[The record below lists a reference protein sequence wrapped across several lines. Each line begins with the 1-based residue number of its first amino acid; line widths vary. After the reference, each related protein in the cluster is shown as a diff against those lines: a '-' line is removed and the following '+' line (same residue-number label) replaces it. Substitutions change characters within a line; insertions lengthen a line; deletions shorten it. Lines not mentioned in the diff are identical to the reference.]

1 MPTCSNC
8 KSFHLFGKKDA
19 LGSFCNDKCLLE
31 GKLKALASTIPP
43 ELLQRRIAEIH
54 QGNCPRCSGGGPV
67 DVHTTHEVWSAVV
80 LTSWKSIPAL
90 SCKSCGVKRQLGALA
105 FSGFL
110 GWWGFPFGL
119 ILTPIQVVRNLV
131 GMLGGP
137 HREQPS
143 RLLVDTVTR
152 YMAAEFTRQQGA
164 TAANAGAQQYVPP

>member
-1 MPTCSNC
+1 ME
-8 KSFHLFGKKDA
+8 A
-19 LGSFCNDKCLLE
+19 
-31 GKLKALASTIPP
+31 IV
-43 ELLQRRIAEIH
+43 
-54 QGNCPRCSGGGPV
+54 PRCSGGGPV

-90 SCKSCGVKRQLGALA
+90 SCKSCGVKRQIGALA

-137 HREQPS
+137 RRDQPS
-143 RLLVDTVTR
+143 QLLVDTVTR
-152 YMAAEFTRQQGA
+152 YLAAEFAAQQRA
-164 TAANAGAQQYVPP
+164 TTVNAGAQQYVPPPLPKQRRLTDAKGRIRKRLVARAAATIRLRVWLPGNAVDDRSGELLPNFAP